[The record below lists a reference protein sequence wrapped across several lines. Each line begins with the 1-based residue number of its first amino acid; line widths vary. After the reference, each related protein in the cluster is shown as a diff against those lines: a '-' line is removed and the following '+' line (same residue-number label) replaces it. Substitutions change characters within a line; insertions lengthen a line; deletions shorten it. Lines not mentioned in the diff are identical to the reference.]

1 MSKEVDDV
9 ASKYVDLFDRFC
21 AVCVDKD
28 VDKVMEIFT
37 DDAEIR
43 ENGLFL
49 RGKDEIRKFMEREA
63 PKLSDYVIEKLNIFE
78 KPNEIAVEWKNQF
91 KYEGKAQDIFGVIVI
106 KVQNGKIKR
115 VNEYTCTL

>member
-1 MSKEVDDV
+1 MSE
-9 ASKYVDLFDRFC
+9 YVDLFDRFC